1 MYQKKIVKTKSNEVV
16 YEIFGDD
23 FTKYHSYKKKFRK
36 KMLTSSMLI
45 KNKLFAKVNQKYFF
59 LEKNTNMY

>member
-1 MYQKKIVKTKSNEVV
+1 MKFSEMTSLNIILTKKNSE
-16 YEIFGDD
+16 
-23 FTKYHSYKKKFRK
+23 K

-59 LEKNTNMY
+59 LEKKY